1 MLVRGS
7 VDPEVGRIILEAAL
21 QAKSSSRCCW
31 AEAARPLS
39 AEPWTESRAMEAY
52 ETVRKLPQKGGFGE
66 IYVVRKK
73 ADGKGSPTFIMKRAR
88 LAK

>member
-1 MLVRGS
+1 MTAERSAQDG
-7 VDPEVGRIILEAAL
+7 EVA
-21 QAKSSSRCCW
+21 
-31 AEAARPLS
+31 P
-39 AEPWTESRAMEAY
+39 AMEAY

-73 ADGKGSPTFIMKRAR
+73 SDGKGSPTFIMKRAR

>member
-1 MLVRGS
+1 
-7 VDPEVGRIILEAAL
+7 
-21 QAKSSSRCCW
+21 
-31 AEAARPLS
+31 
-39 AEPWTESRAMEAY
+39 MEAY

-88 LAK
+88 LAKGARLFATAPRALAAPLRALTPRRAACPAG

>member
-1 MLVRGS
+1 MHLR
-7 VDPEVGRIILEAAL
+7 
-21 QAKSSSRCCW
+21 CW

-39 AEPWTESRAMEAY
+39 AVDGEPCPPAMEAY

-73 ADGKGSPTFIMKRAR
+73 SDGKGSPTFIMKRAR